1 MRLCEPFPLRPRKR
15 CDRTSIDLDFT
26 LMQIISISNS
36 PIHQIQY
43 LTAASGG
50 VGVIERYLPFLLA
63 EVDSLPNNLD
73 AIIVTSDLQ
82 GIDPKNQQLLGY
94 LVIEELEKLA
104 ELGKIPSLQNTGII
118 LAGDLYAEV
127 NRRGGVVGDV
137 REIWLAF
144 NRRFRWVA
152 GVAGNHDSL
161 GNTQSEIQIF
171 QQHRNIYYLDGEFKK
186 NGELS
191 LAGISGII
199 GKKGKPFRRTE
210 KEFLRT
216 IRALVKQ
223 SPDILILHEGPNDPQ
238 GNLVGQES
246 IRRELEKINHTN
258 NLLVI
263 CGHSYWKVPMI
274 VLENGIQVIKAD
286 SRVILIQAKK

>member
-1 MRLCEPFPLRPRKR
+1 
-15 CDRTSIDLDFT
+15 
-26 LMQIISISNS
+26 MQILSISNL

-43 LTAASGG
+43 LTASAGG
-50 VGVIERYLPFLLA
+50 VGVIERYLPILSA
-63 EVDSLPNNLD
+63 EVDFIPNNLD
-73 AIIVTSDLQ
+73 AIIATSDLQ
-82 GIDPKNQQLLGY
+82 GVDPKNQQLLAY
-94 LVIEELEKLA
+94 LLLEELEILA
-104 ELGKIPSLQNTGII
+104 DIGKIPSLKNTGMI

-161 GNTQSEIQIF
+161 GNTPLEVHSF
-171 QQHRNIYYLDGEFKK
+171 QQHRNIYYLDGEIKR
-186 NGELS
+186 NSELS

-199 GKKGKPFRRTE
+199 GKKGKPFRRPE
-210 KEFLRT
+210 KDFIKI
-216 IRALVKQ
+216 IRSLVKQ

-246 IRRELEKINHTN
+246 IRRELEKINLTH

-274 VLENGIQVIKAD
+274 VLENGIQVLKAD
-286 SRVILIQAKK
+286 GRVIVIQAKK